1 MIAFKSIGPDT
12 YNLIKLKIVMEKSMT
27 KNALGHP
34 FRSNAAWK
42 GPELSIKN
50 DWIYTLNTKDIIEL
64 ERALSYVKSK
74 NLKIPNFSQKDFPL
88 PTLSKIL
95 IEILKELE
103 HGRGLK
109 LIRGIPVEKFNEE
122 DAITVYWGICSY
134 LGEAVAQN
142 MMGELL
148 GHVRAVGSNWNE
160 NFNLRG
166 YQTPVHL
173 PYHCDKSD
181 VVGLL
186 CLQTAKIGGTSSIA
200 SSIAIH
206 NEILKTRPDLLEE
219 LYKPFY
225 IDHRGEEF
233 AGDDPFYIAQVFS
246 IYKGRFFGRFG
257 QKYVES
263 AQRFSKVPRLT
274 EKQIEAMNLFSK
286 LALSEDMRL
295 DMTFKR
301 GDLQLLNNHYTVHSR
316 TEYEDYK
323 AESRRRHLIRILLFT
338 ESNKDVPK
346 YIEKLNAFIRRWG
359 EEPRKTALSGNTY

>member
-1 MIAFKSIGPDT
+1 SRIAASIPSRDVPLIRPSAIKFFFIASTMIAFKSIGPDT

-103 HGRGLK
+103 HGRGFK

-173 PYHCDKSD
+173 PYHCDK
-181 VVGLL
+181 
-186 CLQTAKIGGTSSIA
+186 
-200 SSIAIH
+200 
-206 NEILKTRPDLLEE
+206 
-219 LYKPFY
+219 
-225 IDHRGEEF
+225 
-233 AGDDPFYIAQVFS
+233 
-246 IYKGRFFGRFG
+246 
-257 QKYVES
+257 
-263 AQRFSKVPRLT
+263 
-274 EKQIEAMNLFSK
+274 
-286 LALSEDMRL
+286 
-295 DMTFKR
+295 
-301 GDLQLLNNHYTVHSR
+301 
-316 TEYEDYK
+316 
-323 AESRRRHLIRILLFT
+323 
-338 ESNKDVPK
+338 
-346 YIEKLNAFIRRWG
+346 
-359 EEPRKTALSGNTY
+359 